1 MRADLPQRLIDEAD
15 MIRACDGLD
24 DVAALLEEAA
34 AALLCQGSC
43 TKQVPVYLDL
53 TQVSKGQS

>member
-1 MRADLPQRLIDEAD
+1 MKPDLPQRLIDEAD
-15 MIRACDGLD
+15 QFRADGID
-24 DVAALLEEAA
+24 DVAVLLEEAA

-53 TQVSKGQS
+53 TQVSKGRS